1 MKRGA
6 VLGIRRTPTDV
17 ERGGCSGGGRRNHRV
32 GRRVK
37 PRKRGSF
44 ASLRPF
50 G

>member
-1 MKRGA
+1 MTAALILGLQRTLPADAAQARRRVQDHRG
-6 VLGIRRTPTDV
+6 
-17 ERGGCSGGGRRNHRV
+17 

-44 ASLRPF
+44 ASLRPS